1 MNARVGAVVVV
12 GKQKRSDDR
21 EEERRTKKNRTK
33 FDSFESG
40 VRSSRV
46 HGARGDSKS
55 VRTVSRSA
63 EKRDEKFGG

>member
-1 MNARVGAVVVV
+1 MNARVGVVVVV

-21 EEERRTKKNRTK
+21 RRREEQKKTERNS
-33 FDSFESG
+33 DSFESG

>member
-21 EEERRTKKNRTK
+21 KERTTKKTERNS
-33 FDSFESG
+33 DSFESG